1 MVILPE
7 IPNAFPQAKPGLAGD
22 NTESTVN
29 IAPFGWTTNDVT
41 SVRDIITYVQTAL
54 TAATTATNAALSA
67 SASVDRVEQLDG
79 QYQAKLIDI
88 DTKYD
93 AMVILSNNVAVTNSQ
108 LINYVSTTK
117 SYMDQTQV
125 YYNSVEGLRDD
136 VLTYAMQSIYK
147 YSDSGDSGG
156 VGTITIQI
164 ADGSVQHFRLITA
177 NTTFVM
183 GAITDPGNTCRQ
195 LTVMLEQGTGANK
208 VTWPS
213 NVRWNNNRN
222 PTLSFVQG
230 KMDFMT
236 LFTKNSGA
244 TWYGFYN
251 GGWFNA

>member
-22 NTESTVN
+22 GVNSTVN
-29 IAPFGWTTNDVT
+29 VAPFGWTTNDIT
-41 SVRDIITYVQTAL
+41 SVKDIVTYVQTAL
-54 TAATTATNAALSA
+54 QAAEAAQNSAA
-67 SASVDRVEQLDG
+67 SAAISADRVEQLDA

-93 AMVILSNNVAVTNSQ
+93 AMVILSNQVAVTNAE

-125 YYNSVEGLRDD
+125 YYNSVESLRDD

-147 YSDSGDSGG
+147 YADNGDSGG
-156 VGTITIQI
+156 DGTITIKVS
-164 ADGSVQHFRLITA
+164 DGSVQHFKLMTT

-183 GAITDPGNTCRQ
+183 GAIGDPTNTCRQ
-195 LTVMLEQGTGANK
+195 LTIMLEQGTGANK
-208 VTWPS
+208 IIWPS

-230 KMDFMT
+230 KMDFLT
-236 LFTKNSGA
+236 LFTKDSGS